1 MEVGPGQ
8 FCFVVT
14 FLGLDNSHFILLNV
28 AVALSCIDLKK
39 KGGKKKEEKEF
50 KGYVFHKN
58 VSSLKDSEGF
68 ASGVA

>member
-28 AVALSCIDLKK
+28 AVALSCMDLKK
-39 KGGKKKEEKEF
+39 MGKKKRK
-50 KGYVFHKN
+50 KKN
-58 VSSLKDSEGF
+58 LKAMYF
-68 ASGVA
+68 IKIFLP